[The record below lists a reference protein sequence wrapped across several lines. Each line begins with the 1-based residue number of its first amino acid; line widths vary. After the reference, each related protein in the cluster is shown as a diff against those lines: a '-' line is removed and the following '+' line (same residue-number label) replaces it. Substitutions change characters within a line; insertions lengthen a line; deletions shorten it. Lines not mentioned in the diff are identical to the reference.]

1 MPVVEQKTNHHN
13 NDDFTPA
20 WRSLKI
26 AKKKCDGYFGT
37 MRTDHSCQMLNTLK
51 SGGLNV
57 HLMIPTCAFNRSK
70 IS

>member
-26 AKKKCDGYFGT
+26 AKKKKNAMVTSALCGQIILA
-37 MRTDHSCQMLNTLK
+37 RCWIH
-51 SGGLNV
+51 
-57 HLMIPTCAFNRSK
+57 
-70 IS
+70 

>member
-26 AKKKCDGYFGT
+26 AKKKK
-37 MRTDHSCQMLNTLK
+37 MRWLLRHYADRSFLPDVEYIK
-51 SGGLNV
+51 KW
-57 HLMIPTCAFNRSK
+57 RSK
-70 IS
+70 CSLNDTNMCL